1 MTCAEYMVTVF
12 ETYRLVS
19 VLADKHGCR
28 TLRLR
33 HRERQQDIVLH
44 QLNRPSAAYTAL
56 CGISCR
62 NLPAVYDTVELSDGT
77 IVWEEWLDGM
87 TVAEVMES
95 GRYHRRGAKKVMR
108 AVCDALTVLHERGI
122 IHRDVKPENVIVDSD
137 GRVVLIDFNI
147 SCDVADEEDS
157 AVMGTVGY
165 TPPEQL
171 GLSRNDAR
179 TDIYAA
185 GVLLNVMLTGQHPC
199 RVAAGGKLGRVVRRC
214 TMTDPNDRYQTAA
227 KLRRAL

>member
-1 MTCAEYMVTVF
+1 MTCADYMATVF

-33 HRERQQDIVLH
+33 HRELQQDIVLH
-44 QLNRPSAAYTAL
+44 QLNRPAAVYATL

-77 IVWEEWLDGM
+77 VVWEEWLDGM

-122 IHRDVKPENVIVDSD
+122 IHRDVKPENVIIDND

-147 SCDVADEEDS
+147 SCDVADEADS
-157 AVMGTVGY
+157 VVMGTVGY

-214 TMTDPNDRYQTAA
+214 TMTDPNDRYRTAA

>member
-1 MTCAEYMVTVF
+1 MTCAQYVDTVLQ
-12 ETYRLVS
+12 TYRLIS

-33 HRERQQDIVLH
+33 HRTLQQDIVLH
-44 QLNRPSAAYTAL
+44 QLNRSAAVYSAL

-62 NLPAVYDTVELSDGT
+62 NLPAVYDTVELEDGAV
-77 IVWEEWLDGM
+77 VWEEWIDGM
-87 TVAEVMES
+87 TVAQVMES
-95 GRYHRRGAKKVMR
+95 GRYHCRGAKKVLR
-108 AVCDALTVLHERGI
+108 AVCDALTVLHGLGI
-122 IHRDVKPENVIVDSD
+122 VHRDVKPENVMIDTE

-147 SCDVADEEDS
+147 SCDIADEANS

-199 RVAAGGKLGRVVRRC
+199 RAAANERMGRVVRRC